1 MDFIFKD
8 LINSKSSLAFHGHL
22 IEDTKLLVSHF
33 SCINFP
39 HVRHQENVVVH
50 HLSRRAILLP
60 ILLIWMEDIYIYIP
74 PYAYGYIVDNW
85 CNACRLN
92 TLLYIQ
98 NLKEKNKSQ

>member
-1 MDFIFKD
+1 MPNCDLYKHMTMDFIFKD

-60 ILLIWMEDIYIYIP
+60 ILLIWMEDIYIYHHMHTDILLTI
-74 PYAYGYIVDNW
+74 GVMRVD
-85 CNACRLN
+85 
-92 TLLYIQ
+92 
-98 NLKEKNKSQ
+98 